1 MIFERIALVNFR
13 QYFDRQRLEFA
24 KDRQRKVT
32 VIHGVN
38 GCLYGSEYT
47 NKVGELISKE
57 AISRIGVSE
66 SVTMSVELSFLHN
79 GDRYTIKRSARGIKM
94 IDANVQSDLPD
105 EFTMVHMQEDGQSE
119 QVKNPV
125 GEINTI
131 LPSNVRSYFLFD
143 GEQID
148 EFAKP
153 ESSKQVKHAIY
164 HIFRLETLDNA
175 RKSLEAVATDYRREL
190 KDISSGELGRV
201 VDEEQKARTELER
214 SENEQQEIQE
224 EKESVRRKMKD
235 IKEQL
240 DKMKDVNAL
249 QDKHDRIAKDTKQR
263 RKELEDVTS
272 LIRDISTCTY
282 FSIIPDIVKNAL
294 IMLETKR
301 KRGGIPVNIK
311 QQFVRDLINQKQCIC
326 GRPLTENS
334 TEYVQLL
341 SLINATPLDSLEDDV
356 LTLSATLRMFE
367 ERANNQSTYLER
379 QMKRRIALLN
389 LILDLD
395 TEADDV
401 RYQLKASPLEDVSGL
416 EKQRQLLQ
424 ADMDNYTMKLGALNE
439 RIEKLNKDLVQLGKE
454 LLQAQK
460 NDRKHKLLTTKQNLA
475 QQGAD
480 AIKDDYQPY
489 SNVARQNIEIK
500 MKEIFRRLAWKEG
513 YFKDIKID
521 KSFSLEI
528 IDYYSKQA
536 SPDLSTGERQILSLS
551 FITAMA
557 CVREEE
563 APLIIDTPFGSLST
577 EHRSNITKYLPDLCD
592 QLVLLVTDEE
602 LHGQA
607 RANLEPHI
615 GSEYRL
621 EFDKKTNYTTIVKC

>member
-38 GCLYGSEYT
+38 GAGKTSLLRAINWCLYGSEYID
-47 NKVGELISKE
+47 KVGELISKE
-57 AISRIGVSE
+57 AISRVEVSE
-66 SVTMSVELSFLHN
+66 SVTMSVELSFLHD
-79 GDRYTIKRSARGIKM
+79 GDRYIVKRSLRGIKM

-105 EFTMVHMQEDGQSE
+105 EFTMVHMHEDGQSE
-119 QVKNPV
+119 QIKNPI
-125 GEINTI
+125 GTINTI
-131 LPSNVRSYFLFD
+131 LPSNIRSYFLFD

-164 HIFRLETLDNA
+164 HVFRLETLDNA

-190 KDISSGELGRV
+190 KDISSGELGRIA
-201 VDEEQKARTELER
+201 DEEQKARTELER
-214 SENEQQEIQE
+214 SENEQQEAQE

-235 IKEQL
+235 IEEQL
-240 DKMKDVNAL
+240 GKMKSTNEL
-249 QDKHDRIAKDTKQR
+249 QDRHDRIIKDTKQR

-282 FSIIPDIVKNAL
+282 FSIIPDTVKNAL
-294 IMLETKR
+294 LFLETKR
-301 KRGGIPVNIK
+301 EKGGIPANIK

-326 GRPLTENS
+326 GRPLTENC
-334 TEYVQLL
+334 TEYIQLL

-367 ERANNQSTYLER
+367 ERANNQSTHLGR
-379 QMKRRIALLN
+379 QMKRRIELLN

-401 RYQLKASPLEDVSGL
+401 RYRLKASPLEEVSGL

-424 ADMDNYTMKLGALNE
+424 ADMDNYTMTLGALNE
-439 RIEKLNKDLVQLGKE
+439 RIEKLNKYLVQLGKE

-460 NDRKHKLLTTKQNLA
+460 NDRKQKLLTTKLNLA

-480 AIKDDYQPY
+480 AIKGDYQGH
-489 SNVARQNIEIK
+489 SNIIRQEVETK
-500 MKEIFRRLAWKEG
+500 TKEIFRRLSWKDG
-513 YFKDIKID
+513 YFQSIKID
-521 KSFSLEI
+521 KDFSLEI
-528 IDYYSKQA
+528 IDQYGKQA
-536 SPDLSTGERQILSLS
+536 RPDLSTGERQILSLS

-557 CVREEE
+557 CIREEE
-563 APLIIDTPFGSLST
+563 APLIIDTPFGYLST
-577 EHRSNITKYLPDLCD
+577 EHRSNVTKYLPDLCD

-602 LHGQA
+602 LHSQA

-615 GSEYRL
+615 G
-621 EFDKKTNYTTIVKC
+621 N